1 MFGIIFKLFLSV
13 KENALSECGYRRL
26 MSKKFEEYIDED
38 LVLNTDD
45 KTLPKSLLND
55 FVVLYIWAMHDP
67 MEFTRDKLRKLNQLI
82 NKIIT
87 MWVDEDN
94 RLRDVILLK
103 QIYCLRLA
111 FNKTEI
117 HDQIIQHKLELDSLG
132 DFDFN
137 KMFNNVQNPKSRS
150 NSNGNNIAGNIN
162 NNNNNP
168 ENNTYSERIR
178 LKKLQHLAKDT
189 ASKISVPDVISLDE
203 LNNAKLKKSKSF
215 LKLNW
220 NRISVFF
227 I

>member
-87 MWVDEDN
+87 M
-94 RLRDVILLK
+94 
-103 QIYCLRLA
+103 
-111 FNKTEI
+111 
-117 HDQIIQHKLELDSLG
+117 
-132 DFDFN
+132 
-137 KMFNNVQNPKSRS
+137 
-150 NSNGNNIAGNIN
+150 
-162 NNNNNP
+162 
-168 ENNTYSERIR
+168 
-178 LKKLQHLAKDT
+178 
-189 ASKISVPDVISLDE
+189 
-203 LNNAKLKKSKSF
+203 
-215 LKLNW
+215 
-220 NRISVFF
+220 
-227 I
+227 